1 MAEMLSFTGN
11 SVTCLLA
18 AGPVGTV
25 LLTASATMAGANTKH
40 AGGPRAGTTLA
51 SNWNTITESKFPWE
65 RDALEFV
72 RLQFPDHEPYRAW
85 ANFEFIADDG
95 SINEVDLLV
104 FTPEGFFLI
113 EIKSRPGRLTG
124 DAGTWT
130 WETDG
135 RPVTFDNPLFL
146 ANTKAKKLRSLL
158 ERQPVARRKGNVA
171 RVEALIFCSAPDLNC
186 ELQGTARSRVC
197 LRDRPA
203 TAGAPERPGIMAA
216 IKRRECPGLD
226 VLTRGVCNNPMAK
239 LVGQAMEQAGIRPS
253 QRVRK
258 VSDYVLNQ
266 LIDEG
271 PGYQDW
277 HATHSQIES
286 IRRRVRLYLA
296 SPAMPTEERAQFYRA
311 AAREFQILESLQHPG
326 ILRCFNFTEHE
337 LGAALIFEHDPL
349 WIRLDHFLMQQKDK
363 LSVDARLNLVRQLA
377 EIVQFA
383 HDKKVI
389 HRGLSPRSILV
400 TDAAGPNPRLKVFNW
415 QVGYRMAS
423 STSSVSRE
431 VTATAH
437 VDRLVDD
444 ASTAYM
450 APEALS
456 ESDNTGEHLDV
467 FSLGA
472 IAYHIFSGQPPAPNG
487 LELSNRLRETK
498 GLQISSVLNGAGQ
511 EMQFLIQ
518 YSTHPGVTNR
528 LDSVADFRECL
539 DRVEEEL
546 TTPDH
551 DFVDDPNRA
560 TIGDLLPG
568 NLKVVRRLGQGA
580 CSVAFLVERAGKEF
594 VLKAAN
600 SPEHNARLKDEAD
613 VLGKLRHPH
622 VVEYCELVEIGDRT
636 AFLMRPV
643 FAERDKQTIETLG
656 HRLRKEGRL
665 HIDLLQ
671 RFGEDL
677 LDVVKF
683 LEERGIPHRDIKP
696 DNIAVGMLGPVD
708 KLHLVLFDFSL
719 SRMPPENIRAGTFD
733 YLDPLLPLRKPAP
746 RWDLYAERYAVAV
759 TLYEM
764 TTGATPKW
772 GDDKTDPS
780 HLGPETEITLEPE
793 AFDPHLREAFTDF
806 FSRAFRREPSERFDN
821 AEEMLRTWRKCFE
834 GIEEPGSLSDHADD
848 SEFRQ
853 RLSVATYDTEVTE
866 LGLGTRAS
874 NALDRANILSVEDML
889 TVPLRRILR
898 MRGVGNKTRREIAVA
913 VRLLRERLGTPS
925 RDDPTT
931 DGPFELTAESEDV
944 TRLSIDTLMQRI
956 QRAGSRDGN
965 TAQGTLYAL
974 LGLDQKLPERWP
986 SQAEIAQALGV
997 SRARIGQVVG
1007 KLQERWSKEPAITR
1021 LRSDV
1026 AGFLNSAGGGTSL
1039 DDLTESIIV
1048 DRGSVHDE
1056 PARAQ
1061 FGRAVIRVACEVER
1075 MMAEPR
1081 FIVRRDRELVLIA
1094 TSAEFAAYVLQLG
1107 KTADKLAV
1115 EDPLISPSRVVE
1127 CLRVVS
1133 LPEGAPALQESRLI
1147 RLAVKA
1153 SRHAAISSKQELY
1166 PRQMDPVRTLN
1177 LSRGALLGVP
1187 FMTVE
1192 QLRERVASRYPESAP
1207 LPDRPL
1213 LDELLCGAGLED
1225 FHWDSTARKTGGY
1238 VAKLR
1243 NTISVTS
1250 GSEVTQRRSTSLESL
1265 PVGDVSPE
1273 LADARQFEERLQ
1285 RAVKEGSFLTLMV
1298 NPKDYQQAAEELRRF
1313 PVELVDFEGLFLDA
1327 LREVAGQANVNW
1339 DLVLRTDATPG
1350 QGDWDKLMLLVGR
1363 VMPIIERQLS
1373 SSQKTLLVIY
1383 AGLLARYDRMDLLER
1398 LRDKVGR
1405 RDGIP
1410 GLWLLV
1416 PGDHQPL
1423 LDGIPIPL
1431 ISPGQRARV
1440 PESWIE
1446 NRHRA
1451 TDDRGGR

>member
-1 MAEMLSFTGN
+1 M
-11 SVTCLLA
+11 
-18 AGPVGTV
+18 
-25 LLTASATMAGANTKH
+25 
-40 AGGPRAGTTLA
+40 
-51 SNWNTITESKFPWE
+51 
-65 RDALEFV
+65 
-72 RLQFPDHEPYRAW
+72 
-85 ANFEFIADDG
+85 
-95 SINEVDLLV
+95 DLLV

-113 EIKSRPGRLTG
+113 EIKSRPGWLAG

-135 RPVTFDNPLFL
+135 RPVTVDNPLYL
-146 ANTKAKKLRSLL
+146 ANSKAKKLRSLL
-158 ERQPVARRKGNVA
+158 EKQQVFRKRGPIPFI
-171 RVEALIFCSAPDLNC
+171 EALVFCSAPDLNC

-203 TAGAPERPGIMAA
+203 AAGNPERPGIMAA
-216 IKRRECPGLD
+216 IKRRDCPGLD
-226 VLTRGVCNNPMAK
+226 RQAKGPCDRPTAK
-239 LVGQAMEQAGIRPS
+239 LVSQALEQTGIRPS
-253 QRVRK
+253 QRSRK
-258 VSDYVLNQ
+258 VSDYVLNH

-296 SPAMPTEERAQFYRA
+296 SPSMPAEDRTQFYRA

-326 ILRCFNFTEHE
+326 ILRCYNFTEHE

-389 HRGLSPRSILV
+389 HRALSPRSILV
-400 TDAAGPNPRLKVFNW
+400 TDAPGPNSTGPNSTGPNPRLKVFNW

-456 ESDNTGEHLDV
+456 ETDNTGEHLDV

-498 GLQISSVLNGAGQ
+498 GLQISSVLNGAG
-511 EMQFLIQ
+511 EDMQFLIQ
-518 YSTHPGVTNR
+518 YCTHPEVANR
-528 LDSVADFRECL
+528 LDAVADFLEYL

-568 NLKVVRRLGQGA
+568 NLKVLRRLGQGA
-580 CSVAFLVERAGKEF
+580 CSVAFLVERDAKEF

-600 SPEHNARLKDEAD
+600 SSEHNARLKDEAD

-622 VVEYCELVEIGDRT
+622 VVEFCESVEIGDRA

-643 FAERDKQTIETLG
+643 FAEKEKQTIETLG

-696 DNIAVGMLGPVD
+696 DNIAVAMLGRVD
-708 KLHLVLFDFSL
+708 RLHLVLFDFSL
-719 SRMPPENIRAGTFD
+719 SRMPPENVRAGTVD
-733 YLDPLLPLRKPAP
+733 YLDPFLPLRKPAP
-746 RWDLYAERYAVAV
+746 RWDLYAERYAAAV

-780 HLGPETEITLEPE
+780 HLGAETEITLEPE

-806 FSRAFRREPSERFDN
+806 FSRAFRREPPQRFDN
-821 AEEMLRTWRKCFE
+821 AEEMLRTWRQCFE

-853 RLSVATYDTEVTE
+853 RLSAATYDTEVAE

-913 VRLLRERLGTPS
+913 VRILRDRLGIPN
-925 RDDPTT
+925 REEVAADDT
-931 DGPFELTAESEDV
+931 FELTAQAEDLA
-944 TRLSIDTLMQRI
+944 RLSIDSLIQRI
-956 QRAGSRDGN
+956 QRAGSRDGS
-965 TAQGTLYAL
+965 TAQSTLYAL
-974 LGLDQKLPERWP
+974 LGLDGNLPEPWP
-986 SQAEIAQALGV
+986 SQTEIAQVLNV
-997 SRARIGQVVG
+997 SRARIGQIVG
-1007 KLQERWSKEPAITR
+1007 KLQEHWSRDPGVTR
-1021 LRSDV
+1021 LRTDV
-1026 AGFLNSAGGGTSL
+1026 AELLTSAGGVMSVGEL
-1039 DDLTESIIV
+1039 AEAVIV

-1056 PARAQ
+1056 PLRTQ
-1061 FGRAVIRVACEVER
+1061 FGRAVIRTACEVER
-1075 MMAEPR
+1075 TMAEPR
-1081 FIVRRDRELVLIA
+1081 FVVRRDGRLVLIA
-1094 TSAEFAAYVLQLG
+1094 ANADFGAYALHLG
-1107 KTADKLAV
+1107 LEADEIAD
-1115 EDPLISPSRVVE
+1115 EDPLVPPNRVLE
-1127 CLRVVS
+1127 RLRVVPA
-1133 LPEGAPALQESRLI
+1133 PEGAPALPEARLL
-1147 RLAVKA
+1147 RLTVTA
-1153 SRHAAISSKQELY
+1153 SHRAALSSNKELY
-1166 PRQMDPVRTLN
+1166 PRLMDPARTLN

-1187 FMTVE
+1187 FLTVD
-1192 QLRERVASRYPESAP
+1192 QLRERVASRYPEAAP
-1207 LPDRPL
+1207 LPDRPA
-1213 LDELLCGAGLED
+1213 LDELLIAAGFDDLR
-1225 FHWDSTARKTGGY
+1225 WDPTARKTGGY
-1238 VAKLR
+1238 VAR
-1243 NTISVTS
+1243 MRTTVSVTT
-1250 GSEVTQRRSTSLESL
+1250 GSEATQRRSTSLEPL
-1265 PVGDVSPE
+1265 PAGDVSPE
-1273 LADARQFEERLQ
+1273 VADARQFEERLE
-1285 RAVKEGSFLTLMV
+1285 RAIKEGSFLALMV
-1298 NPKDYQQAAEELRRF
+1298 HEREYQQAADELRRF

-1327 LREVAGQANVNW
+1327 LREVASQANVNW
-1339 DLVLRTDATPG
+1339 DLVLRTDAAPG

-1363 VMPIIERQLS
+1363 VMPIVEHQLFS
-1373 SSQKTLLVIY
+1373 ARKTLLVIY

-1431 ISPGQRARV
+1431 IGPGQRARI
-1440 PESWIE
+1440 PESWIG
-1446 NRHRA
+1446 NRHR
-1451 TDDRGGR
+1451 G